1 MEKLIVVT
9 GYGVFEGHLEK
20 NASWECVKLLPNE
33 LEISGIKYKVIK
45 KEIQV
50 VYEDVNKEVD
60 EIWKMNPSL
69 VIHCGVHGSIN
80 KINLEKCAENGFCS
94 SDFKK
99 NCLPDPVVN
108 LTRNKRCEILH
119 TKINVDK
126 IVKTLNSRQEQPM
139 FEGSC
144 NVGRYLCGYIYLK
157 SLDVDPRKSLF
168 VHVPCINKP
177 FSSEETKDGLQEI
190 IIQCIHQMIEYNQL

>member
-60 EIWKMNPSL
+60 EIWKINPSL
-69 VIHCGVHGSIN
+69 VIHCG
-80 KINLEKCAENGFCS
+80 
-94 SDFKK
+94 
-99 NCLPDPVVN
+99 
-108 LTRNKRCEILH
+108 
-119 TKINVDK
+119 K
-126 IVKTLNSRQEQPM
+126 IVE
-139 FEGSC
+139 
-144 NVGRYLCGYIYLK
+144 
-157 SLDVDPRKSLF
+157 SLR
-168 VHVPCINKP
+168 
-177 FSSEETKDGLQEI
+177 
-190 IIQCIHQMIEYNQL
+190 